1 MLHLYDKNHNKVKGL
16 KKYKDYNIESVLSTA
31 DKTLSFSY
39 PSNLGKDIVE
49 ECYLRNKKDEFIVKA
64 VESSGEWFNITATVN
79 VEDLEGK
86 AWKSF
91 ETIES
96 TIGDSLNLAFAG
108 TGWIVKSSSISKK
121 RTIRMTN
128 TNAWLILQQAIKTY
142 RCEIQL
148 DSINKTVEIKE
159 KIGEDKGVYFIDSLN
174 LISLNTQSDSYDFYT
189 RLIAIGKTTTTGE
202 GDEAVETTLEVTV
215 ENFQYSNKI
224 KTLIWK
230 DERYTDEASLREDA
244 TYKLE
249 EISKPYRSY
258 SVEIKDLANMNEKY
272 KNILAYNLGDT
283 ATIIS
288 DNFKDKQRIVKLVEY
303 PDEPERNSCELGNIK
318 LTFEEVQK
326 EQEEVSNTVSNIT
339 SDDGTIAESAI
350 KDVVKKLVAGTIN
363 VDELNALKINVGKL
377 EATVAE
383 INKAYIDKAY
393 IDKLI
398 ANYATIANLE
408 AALAKIGTLETDY
421 ATIRELL
428 AGNITS
434 GNIQTGG
441 ITGDNLNMDTIFV
454 KDGNILDLSAGK
466 ITSGLLDTSKVTIQS
481 KNGNITIADGTQQFK
496 DNNGVVRLQ
505 LGQDAKGNFTFSLFD
520 ETGTGVLI
528 DSTGIHEGAIAD
540 GTIKEDMIGDG
551 EIGGGKINWSSFV
564 QEFNKDTNTNTIL
577 ASKILI
583 DGTAQN
589 ALLHFNSIE
598 NKVDENIETTGTHTT
613 QINTQ
618 QGKINTLIQD
628 TSIVK
633 DGVTTKLKDEYNKTV
648 DTVSTHT
655 KTLASQETVIN
666 DLDGTIGEVSTKVN
680 SVEKTLDSTVST
692 LSETNTKVTDMEK
705 TVSTQGSSIS
715 QLQTDITFKVTQ
727 QDVNTS
733 LKPLSEEL
741 TKFKTDT
748 NASISSVNKSVTTL
762 RDDVNGSIKDGIINE
777 AEAITIKNS
786 IDNLNKEKVDIVA
799 RYTTTYANANLT
811 GTPKTTL
818 NAKYTAFT
826 TAHTNLISAI
836 NSMIADNVATEAE
849 KVIYNAKLNEYSTAL
864 SLLSQAFDSAIY
876 NISLNEAIAKDTALQ
891 KALQSNIDDV
901 SKVATDVKNAIGDYT
916 ADGILDEA
924 EKESVRTYL
933 KTLASERADVDKE
946 YTTLYG
952 TTDLTGTAKT
962 NLKTAY
968 DNFVLKYNDLIT
980 KINTILNAAA
990 ITEVMR
996 TNVAAA
1002 FASHDTYLATYS
1014 QRVNEGITAISEKKK
1029 QDSITTSNNYYDA
1042 QIKLDKQAL
1051 TTVFTEMH
1059 NEGYEQGITTINKD
1073 GIGVTHSGAG
1083 TSTKMS
1089 AQGFSIIDN
1098 ATGDV
1103 LAWLSSKTQ
1112 WTELNVNKVFANNI
1126 ENVYEGSDYLY
1137 VNHSYV
1143 GDSDGSL
1150 EKPFSSFAD
1159 LQSYLEKTPLINL
1172 DLYITVM
1179 DPGYIIHEQLY
1190 LHHLSGTG
1198 ILKVIL
1204 NGTLVIMSDGNG
1216 VPAVRFAQISKFVW
1230 FISGRQDGSNNTG
1243 AVIQD
1248 NPNIGGGGHGI
1259 MATDIL
1265 HLEVDAMTIA
1275 CKNWGIVTERTDL
1288 YTWHVD
1294 FGKCY
1299 TAVELRYMSMYYS
1312 SDDVGSGTN
1321 FCIIKSG
1328 SKAFWGYNG
1337 GTPRRPIGNCVA
1349 SNGIFYSFANCV
1361 ETPSPR
1367 YPTSNPAPPTGTQ
1380 TYAQSFGWTAHKTYQ
1395 YQWSNWDDSDCKQ
1408 GSWGYGLRG
1417 GHMFFDIA
1425 SIRSFLGGTVLDGNT
1440 ITLTRASSG
1449 GLSGGANVYINGS
1462 TCGGASGTPGY
1473 SNQTLLGTLAWGES
1487 KTFTLPKAIVQ
1498 SLKSG
1503 ACSSLAV
1510 YVNSTAQSNYLNIV
1524 NCSITLKVSK

>member
-91 ETIES
+91 ETVEATIE
-96 TIGDSLNLAFAG
+96 DSLNLAFVG
-108 TGWIVKSSSISKK
+108 TGWVVKSSSITKK

-148 DSINKTVEIKE
+148 DSINKTLEIKE

-383 INKAYIDKAY
+383 INTAYIDKAF

-421 ATIRELL
+421 ATIKELL

-466 ITSGLLDTSKVTIQS
+466 ITSGILDTSKITIQS
-481 KNGNITIADGTQQFK
+481 KNGNIIIADGTQQFK

-520 ETGTGVLI
+520 ETGVGVLI

-540 GTIKEDMIGDG
+540 GMIKENMIGDG

-598 NKVDENIETTGTHTT
+598 NKVDENIETTGNHTT
-613 QINTQ
+613 QLNFQ
-618 QGKINTLIQD
+618 QGKIDTLIQD

-648 DTVSTHT
+648 DTVNTHT
-655 KTLASQETVIN
+655 QTLASQESTIN
-666 DLDGTIGEVSTKVN
+666 DLDGTIEEVSTKVN
-680 SVEKTLDSTVST
+680 TVEKTLDSTVST
-692 LSETNTKVTDMEK
+692 LTKTNTKVTDMEN

-733 LKPLSEEL
+733 LKPLSDEL

-748 NASISSVNKSVTTL
+748 NSSISSVSKSVTTL

-799 RYTTTYANANLT
+799 RYNVTYTNTNLT

-818 NAKYTAFT
+818 NTKYTAFI
-826 TAHTNLISAI
+826 TAHTNLINNI
-836 NSMIADNVATEAE
+836 NSMITDNVATEAE
-849 KVIYNAKLNEYSTAL
+849 KVTYKTKLNEYSTAL

-891 KALQSNIDDV
+891 KVLQANIDDV
-901 SKVATDVKNAIGDYT
+901 NEIATEAKNAIGDYT
-916 ADGILDEA
+916 ADSILDEA
-924 EKESVRTYL
+924 EKESIKTYL
-933 KTLASERADVDKE
+933 KNLASEKVDIDKE
-946 YTTLYG
+946 YSTLYG
-952 TTDLTGTAKT
+952 TTDLIGSAKT

-968 DNFVLKYNDLIT
+968 DNFILKYNDLIT
-980 KINTILNAAA
+980 KINTLLSAAD
-990 ITEVMR
+990 ITDIMR
-996 TNVAAA
+996 TNINNA
-1002 FASHDTYLATYS
+1002 FTTHDSYLATYS
-1014 QRVNEGITAISEKKK
+1014 QRVNESITAISEKKK
-1029 QDSITTSNNYYDA
+1029 QDSITTSNNYYNA
-1042 QIKLDKQAL
+1042 QIKLDKKDL
-1051 TTVFTEMH
+1051 TTTFTEMH
-1059 NEGYEQGITTINKD
+1059 NSGYEQGITTINKD
-1073 GIGVTHSGAG
+1073 GVTVAHSNVGG
-1083 TSTKMS
+1083 KTRMS
-1089 AQGFSIIDN
+1089 ADGLS
-1098 ATGDV
+1098 V
-1103 LAWLSSKTQ
+1103 LDSNGEVIAWVSNKEQ
-1112 WTELNVNKVFANNI
+1112 WTELYAERVYAANI
-1126 ENVYEGSDYLY
+1126 DNVYTKWTDLY

-1143 GDSDGSL
+1143 GNSEGTID
-1150 EKPFSSFAD
+1150 KPFSSFND
-1159 LQSYLEKTPLINL
+1159 LNQFLKLTPIINGHVRINIVSTGTVTESFVL
-1172 DLYITVM
+1172 DGLK
-1179 DPGYIIHEQLY
+1179 G
-1190 LHHLSGTG
+1190 SGTLNIVMNNAGVYQGEKIREAG
-1198 ILKVIL
+1198 IKFVDVQLTINIETAALFNNFAHGALFYNCGHVTMTGLIL
-1204 NGTLVIMSDGNG
+1204 N
-1216 VPAVRFAQISKFVW
+1216 VPNYGIFCK
-1230 FISGRQDGSNNTG
+1230 NTN
-1243 AVIQD
+1243 AVI
-1248 NPNIGGGGHGI
+1248 H
-1259 MATDIL
+1259 
-1265 HLEVDAMTIA
+1265 
-1275 CKNWGIVTERTDL
+1275 
-1288 YTWHVD
+1288 HVD
-1294 FGKCY
+1294 FCSSYCCIGSADNSKVHFYSCAGNNVGVCCRVENGGIITYGAEADSAIPFGALEDKGGFIAGKNNTSQTVSWKY
-1299 TAVELRYMSMYYS
+1299 PNVSNIPTVP
-1312 SDDVGSGTN
+1312 
-1321 FCIIKSG
+1321 SG
-1328 SKAFWGYNG
+1328 SAY
-1337 GTPRRPIGNCVA
+1337 T
-1349 SNGIFYSFANCV
+1349 
-1361 ETPSPR
+1361 
-1367 YPTSNPAPPTGTQ
+1367 
-1380 TYAQSFGWTAHKTYQ
+1380 QSFNWTSHKTYA
-1395 YQWSNWDDSDCKQ
+1395 YSYSNWNDSDCKQ
-1408 GSWGYGLRG
+1408 GVWSAGLRG

-1425 SIRSFLGGTVLDGNT
+1425 SIRSFLNGNVQDGNT
-1440 ITLTRASSG
+1440 ITLTRANSG
-1449 GLSGGANVYINGS
+1449 GLNGGANVYINGS
-1462 TCGGASGTPGY
+1462 TCSSASGTPSY
-1473 SNQTLLGTLAWGES
+1473 SNQTLLGTLARGET

-1510 YVNSTAQSNYLNIV
+1510 YVNSTAQSNYLNIT
-1524 NCSITLKVSK
+1524 NCSITLKNSK